1 MRARCPRCAL
11 LMAQC
16 VCALV
21 VAIDNRTPVRVL
33 QDPRE
38 SKHALNTARWVALGL
53 RQAEIVRR
61 ATFTPADWTIRGR
74 QSLLLYPAEADDPA
88 VVDADAA
95 NADATAKA
103 ARAPDDAACL
113 APPVASKDASTP
125 SHDAPTAAA
134 QPASGP
140 LTLVVL
146 DGTWKHAVG
155 ILRNHPALLA
165 LPRFGLAPAAVSA
178 YRLRKSPRTDG
189 LATVEAVAAALDL
202 IDAPQNHAAML
213 RPFHAHV
220 DAQIRAQLAAMGE
233 TAFRRNYPHV
243 DIENVA

>member
-21 VAIDNRTPVRVL
+21 VPIDNRTPVRVL

-53 RQAEIVRR
+53 RHAEVVSR
-61 ATFTPADWTIRGR
+61 ATFTPADWTIPGR

-88 VVDADAA
+88 AADT
-95 NADATAKA
+95 D
-103 ARAPDDAACL
+103 
-113 APPVASKDASTP
+113 
-125 SHDAPTAAA
+125 AAA
-134 QPASGP
+134 QPSLIP
-140 LTLVVL
+140 LTLVAL
-146 DGTWKHAVG
+146 DGTWKHAAG

-165 LPRFGLAPAAVSA
+165 LPRFGLTPAAVSA
-178 YRLRKSPRTDG
+178 YRLRKSPRMDG
-189 LATVEAVAAALDL
+189 LATVEAVAAALNL

-220 DAQIRAQLAAMGE
+220 DAQIRAQLVAMGE
-233 TAFRRNYPHV
+233 TVFRRNYPHV

>member
-21 VAIDNRTPVRVL
+21 APIDNRTPVRVL

-53 RQAEIVRR
+53 RHAEIVSR
-61 ATFTPADWTIRGR
+61 ATFTPADWTIPGR

-88 VVDADAA
+88 AADAD
-95 NADATAKA
+95 
-103 ARAPDDAACL
+103 
-113 APPVASKDASTP
+113 V
-125 SHDAPTAAA
+125 AA
-134 QPASGP
+134 QPASVP
-140 LTLVVL
+140 LALVVL
-146 DGTWKHAVG
+146 DGTWKHAAG
-155 ILRNHPALLA
+155 ILRAHPALLA

-178 YRLRKSPRTDG
+178 YRLRKSPRMDG

-213 RPFHAHV
+213 RPFRAHV

>member
-21 VAIDNRTPVRVL
+21 APIDNRTPVRVL

-53 RQAEIVRR
+53 RHAKVVSR
-61 ATFTPADWTIRGR
+61 ATFAPEDWTIPGR

-88 VVDADAA
+88 AAD
-95 NADATAKA
+95 ADATAA
-103 ARAPDDAACL
+103 ALRAPDDAAYL
-113 APPVASKDASTP
+113 APPSASKDASTP
-125 SHDAPTAAA
+125 NYDAPIDAA
-134 QPASGP
+134 QPASVP

-146 DGTWKHAVG
+146 DGTWKHAAG

-178 YRLRKSPRTDG
+178 YRLRKSPRMDG

-202 IDAPQNHAAML
+202 IDTPQNHATML
-213 RPFHAHV
+213 RPFRAHV
-220 DAQIRAQLAAMGE
+220 DAQIRAQLVAMGE

-243 DIENVA
+243 DIENMA